1 MSSRIEQLEHAV
13 AKAKK
18 DFRATLSVSELG
30 RENVKDILN
39 DVKSANRALG
49 LDDDSNLRASTKLL
63 RDELERI
70 QQEAEAADKKRMK
83 ELANRAKEISKAAQE
98 VGDEE
103 SSRIAQSAG
112 IVAGGLK
119 KASTHISSDTV
130 RGEGIAKTIFGESI
144 GSWMAKPSGTRG
156 SGKKRAAA
164 SLKLRMAQA
173 DLNSATSSLTPAEV
187 AEQDREDAL

>member
-103 SSRIAQSAG
+103 SSRIAQ
-112 IVAGGLK
+112 
-119 KASTHISSDTV
+119 
-130 RGEGIAKTIFGESI
+130 ES
-144 GSWMAKPSGTRG
+144 
-156 SGKKRAAA
+156 
-164 SLKLRMAQA
+164 
-173 DLNSATSSLTPAEV
+173 
-187 AEQDREDAL
+187 